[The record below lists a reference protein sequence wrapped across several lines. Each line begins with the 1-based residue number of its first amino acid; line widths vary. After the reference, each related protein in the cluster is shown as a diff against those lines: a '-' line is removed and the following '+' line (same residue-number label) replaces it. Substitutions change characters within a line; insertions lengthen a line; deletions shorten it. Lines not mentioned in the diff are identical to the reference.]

1 MSENNI
7 TACRG
12 FAHMDINLQRK
23 EKLLSDLS
31 QRELDVLKLIAKG
44 MSNDQI
50 ASTLF
55 ISPHTVKNHVSNVYR
70 KMGMDD
76 RTQVAITALR
86 LGLVP
91 LEKL

>member
-1 MSENNI
+1 MEQH
-7 TACRG
+7 G
-12 FAHMDINLQRK
+12 ERK
-23 EKLLSDLS
+23 SQLLKELS
-31 QRELDVLKLIAKG
+31 AREIDVLKLIAKG
-44 MSNDQI
+44 MNNDEI
-50 ASTLF
+50 ARTLF

-91 LEKL
+91 LEKYPGH

>member
-1 MSENNI
+1 MEKN
-7 TACRG
+7 AV
-12 FAHMDINLQRK
+12 RK
-23 EKLLSDLS
+23 EKLLEDLS

-50 ASTLF
+50 ARTLF

-86 LGLVP
+86 MGLVP
-91 LEKL
+91 FEKL